1 MLAKG
6 VVDLK
11 LASENP
17 LLVLWMGFWISRLG
31 LLSRFRTAKGPKPFR
46 KEGLLSRFRTAKG
59 PKPFRKENQGTQ
71 QPGGPKPIELWA
83 RWLID
88 LKSWVLTISL
98 LMRVLNALEDETYYE
113 Y

>member
-1 MLAKG
+1 MVFGILVHQTFYLLLFLRMLAKR

-31 LLSRFRTAKGPKPFR
+31 LLSRFRTAKGPK
-46 KEGLLSRFRTAKG
+46 S
-59 PKPFRKENQGTQ
+59 FRKENQGTQ

-88 LKSWVLTISL
+88 PKSGCLQSVCSC
-98 LMRVLNALEDETYYE
+98 VF
-113 Y
+113 